1 MIEAIDRIVT
11 RGGEADEVLR
21 EVVSVLSVHYEWVG
35 IYLAEGDDLVLGP
48 SHGTVPDKDARIPVV
63 YAGRRVGE
71 LSVPDDADR
80 ASLERV
86 AALIS
91 HYCLVAWDTGG
102 EAWNP

>member
-1 MIEAIDRIVT
+1 VIEAIDRIVN
-11 RGGEADEVLR
+11 RGGEADDVLR
-21 EVVSVLSVHYEWVG
+21 DVVSVLSKHYAWVG

-48 SHGTVPDKDARIPVV
+48 SHGAVPGRDVRIPVV
-63 YAGRRVGE
+63 YAGRKVGE
-71 LSVPDDADR
+71 LSVSDGDDR

-86 AALIS
+86 AVLIS

>member
-11 RGGEADEVLR
+11 LGGEADEVLR

-71 LSVPDDADR
+71 LSVSDDADR

-102 EAWNP
+102 EAWSP